1 MEFIKPKVKYNFDV
15 KNDDPFKDLVGIKVY
30 DKPNTFHPK
39 EYQSSEE
46 LRNRY
51 KEFKSYYYAHFH
63 DSIGQLI
70 SAKGHYIRDIKLH
83 ECVNITRHGDTYL
96 NENTYS
102 RPVKE
107 HLRYEIYKGIKF
119 KMKDNH
125 LHQWFTKEERDQFN
139 APVPQQLDDK
149 GYIVMVEDNKNHVVV
164 NYGTQLIKQ
173 EMKEVYC
180 SVNGRYIKYKGK
192 NYYIN
197 EK

>member
-1 MEFIKPKVKYNFDV
+1 MEFIKPKVIYNIDIQ
-15 KNDDPFKDLVGIKVY
+15 KDDPFKDLIGLKVY
-30 DKPNTFHPK
+30 DKPNTYYPEK
-39 EYQSSEE
+39 YQSGEE

-70 SAKGHYIRDIKLH
+70 SAKGNYIRDVKLH
-83 ECVNITRHGDTYL
+83 ECVNFKRDSDEYL
-96 NENTYS
+96 NETMYN
-102 RPVKE
+102 RQVKE
-107 HLRYEIYKGIKF
+107 HLRYEVYKGMKF

-125 LHQWFTKEERDQFN
+125 LHQWFTKEEREQFN

-149 GYIVMVEDNKNHVVV
+149 GYIVMVEDLKTNIIA
-164 NYGTQLIKQ
+164 NYGTELIQQ

-192 NYYIN
+192 NYYFK